1 MEKLVRD
8 KIIPR
13 ALSKWENIEF
23 RQVQWDEKLEF
34 LFKKLVEEALE
45 LQKDKNKE
53 ELADVEEV
61 ILALYIHLWW
71 TKEEVEEARKIK
83 LEKNGGFHEG
93 YILTLPKS
101 WK

>member
-8 KIIPR
+8 NIIPR
-13 ALSKWENIEF
+13 ALWKWENIQF
-23 RQVQWDEKLEF
+23 RQVAWDEKLEF

-45 LQKDKNKE
+45 LQKDRNKE

-61 ILALYIHLWW
+61 VIALYHHLWW
-71 TKEEVEEARKIK
+71 TREEVEEARKIK
-83 LEKNGGFHEG
+83 LEKNGGFDEW
-93 YILTLPKS
+93 YILTLPEV